1 MQTFSNG
8 NNFNYAISGL
18 GPFNLATVNV
28 WRAYVGIDATLAP
41 NL

>member
-8 NNFNYAISGL
+8 NSFNAAISGL

-28 WRAYVGIDATLAP
+28 WQAYVGIDATLSA